1 MCELKVKRKEILTR
15 RIRGFV
21 DEKESVMVKKDL
33 NKDNLKVW
41 EVVCPWA
48 NLGGKHNMIIKRQ
61 LDDSEIPD
69 NPFWNTDT
77 YPDYY

>member
-1 MCELKVKRKEILTR
+1 
-15 RIRGFV
+15 
-21 DEKESVMVKKDL
+21 
-33 NKDNLKVW
+33 
-41 EVVCPWA
+41 
-48 NLGGKHNMIIKRQ
+48 MIIKRQ